1 MDREKEKTEKYF
13 LSHSRL
19 WPLSLAIVT
28 SHQSPVTSYQNLSL
42 EAAYLSW
49 LSCQFPSPAVM
60 WHLTCHM
67 RCWSWVAHG
76 LSQSLSLILWVALP
90 VCLTFLTSDRK
101 KNVLESLRKKTG
113 GMDFLQLWA
122 MIWNISTAINFYSM
136 IVIRLSDSLY
146 CVKWYLFSTIWIRKK
161 CWLPISHK
169 IFILTYS
176 YLATFYRW
184 LTYLYVRLFIYQLM
198 TDLMWWA
205 NLTFWVVFLRS
216 SIFCRALTHWYQL
229 R

>member
-1 MDREKEKTEKYF
+1 
-13 LSHSRL
+13 
-19 WPLSLAIVT
+19 
-28 SHQSPVTSYQNLSL
+28 
-42 EAAYLSW
+42 
-49 LSCQFPSPAVM
+49 
-60 WHLTCHM
+60 
-67 RCWSWVAHG
+67 
-76 LSQSLSLILWVALP
+76 
-90 VCLTFLTSDRK
+90 
-101 KNVLESLRKKTG
+101 
-113 GMDFLQLWA
+113 
-122 MIWNISTAINFYSM
+122 M

-198 TDLMWWA
+198 SDLMSWA

-216 SIFCRALTHWYQL
+216 SIFCTIFYRALTHSSLLISVAVTSLAVVPFSYFQILQSFSLAGSMLVTTETIATSSIIYRMIFLMILVIIEL
-229 R
+229 RIKVVYSVVSMYL